1 MKWKNL
7 QMPRKIEKDEA
18 TYTASYGK
26 FVVEPLERGFG
37 TTIGNSLRRVLLS
50 SLQGAAVSSI
60 KLDGVL
66 HEFATV
72 PGVFE
77 DVTEIVLNVKGLQ
90 VLLHSEGP
98 KTVSID
104 VEGPATVTAGS
115 IESDA
120 DVEILNPKH
129 HIATVD
135 KGARF
140 RMELEVTAGRGYV
153 PAETQPAEKVIGV
166 VPVDANYSPVKRVT
180 YVVQDTRVGQKTD
193 YDKLVL
199 EVWTNGSVS
208 PEDAVAYAAKILK
221 DHLVGFINFEEDALV
236 EEGPAV
242 DESREELRELLLRSV
257 DELELSVRSS
267 NCLNTANIKTIGDLV
282 RRTEG
287 EMLKY
292 RNFGRKSL
300 KEISDILRGM
310 NLRFGMDVDAIIG
323 AGGGAAGGAP
333 KAPEGEDAL
342 SKLASS

>member
-7 QMPRKIEKDEA
+7 QMPKEIEKDEA
-18 TYTASYGK
+18 TYTTTYGK

-60 KLDGVL
+60 KIDGVL
-66 HEFATV
+66 HEFSTV
-72 PGVFE
+72 PSVYE

-90 VLLHSEGP
+90 VRMHSDGP
-98 KTVSID
+98 KTLTID
-104 VEGPATVTAGS
+104 VEGPATVRGAD

-120 DVEILNPKH
+120 DVEVLNKDH

-135 KGARF
+135 KGGRL
-140 RMELEVTAGRGYV
+140 RMEMQVTSGRGFV
-153 PAETQPAEKVIGV
+153 PAESHPGEKVIGV
-166 VPVDANYSPVKRVT
+166 IPVDAGYSPVKRVT

-199 EVWTNGSVS
+199 EVWTNGSVT
-208 PEDAVAYAAKILK
+208 PEDALAYAAKILK
-221 DHLVGFINFEEDALV
+221 DHLQLFINFEEEALV
-236 EEGPAV
+236 EAAPEV
-242 DESREELRELLLRSV
+242 DEHREELRELLMRSV

-267 NCLNTANIKTIGDLV
+267 NCLNTANIRTIGDLV
-282 RRTEG
+282 RRSEG

-300 KEISDILRGM
+300 KEISDILKGM
-310 NLRFGMDVDAIIG
+310 NLHFGMDVDAILG
-323 AGGGAAGGAP
+323 AQETG
-333 KAPEGEDAL
+333 ESEDAVTN
-342 SKLASS
+342 LATS

>member
-1 MKWKNL
+1 MKWKSL
-7 QMPRKIEKDEA
+7 QMPKEIVKDEA
-18 TYTASYGK
+18 SATSSYGK
-26 FVVEPLERGFG
+26 FIVEPLERGFG

-60 KLDGVL
+60 RIDGVL
-66 HEFATV
+66 HEFSTV
-72 PGVFE
+72 QGVFE

-90 VLLHSEGP
+90 VLLHSDGP
-98 KTVSID
+98 KTLTID
-104 VEGPATVTAGS
+104 VEGPATVTGAD

-120 DVEILNPKH
+120 DVEVLNPKH

-135 KGARF
+135 KGARL
-140 RMELEVTAGRGYV
+140 RMELDVTSGRGYV
-153 PAETQPAEKVIGV
+153 PAEAQPGEKTIGV

-199 EVWTNGSVS
+199 EVWTNGNVS
-208 PEDAVAYAAKILK
+208 PEDAIAYAAKILK
-221 DHLVGFINFEEDALV
+221 DHLLLFINFEEDALI
-236 EEGPAV
+236 EEGPEL
-242 DESREELRELLLRSV
+242 DEGREELREMLMRSV

-282 RRTEG
+282 RRSEG

-300 KEISDILRGM
+300 KEISDILKGM
-310 NLRFGMDVDAIIG
+310 NLRFGMDVDAIL
-323 AGGGAAGGAP
+323 GAAA
-333 KAPEGEDAL
+333 KSETEDDL
-342 SKLASS
+342 TKIASS

>member
-7 QMPRKIEKDEA
+7 QMPRKIEKDES
-18 TYTASYGK
+18 TYTPSYGK
-26 FVVEPLERGFG
+26 FIIEPLERGFG

-50 SLQGAAVSSI
+50 SLQGASVSSI
-60 KLDGVL
+60 KIDGVL
-66 HEFATV
+66 HEFSSV
-72 PGVFE
+72 SGVYE
-77 DVTEIVLNVKGLQ
+77 DVTELVLNVKGLQ
-90 VLLHSEGP
+90 VLLHTDGP
-98 KTVSID
+98 KTLTVD
-104 VEGPATVTAGS
+104 VEGPGAATAGD
-115 IESDA
+115 IQTDA

-129 HIATVD
+129 HIANVD
-135 KGARF
+135 KGGRL
-140 RMELEVTAGRGYV
+140 RMELEVTSGRGYV
-153 PAETQPAEKVIGV
+153 PAEAQAAEKVIGV

-180 YVVQDTRVGQKTD
+180 YQVQDTRVGQKTD

-199 EVWTNGSVS
+199 EVWTNGSVE

-221 DHLVGFINFEEDALV
+221 DHLLLFINFEEAALV
-236 EEGPAV
+236 EERAEV
-242 DESREELRELLLRSV
+242 DDDHEELRELLTRSV

-310 NLRFGMDVDAIIG
+310 NLRFGMDVDAIL
-323 AGGGAAGGAP
+323 GAAP
-333 KAPEGEDAL
+333 KEPETVDL
-342 SKLASS
+342 TKLASN